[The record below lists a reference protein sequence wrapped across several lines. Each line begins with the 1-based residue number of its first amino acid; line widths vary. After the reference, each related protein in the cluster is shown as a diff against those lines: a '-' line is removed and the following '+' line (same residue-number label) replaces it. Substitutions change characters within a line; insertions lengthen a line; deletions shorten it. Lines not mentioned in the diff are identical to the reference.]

1 MKLKYILSSIVLIL
15 LIDFTAAA
23 QKEVL
28 NANSSPAPSGNPL
41 TRVARKK
48 LINMDMPLVEFT
60 LKNGEYPN
68 FDIIFAPDG
77 CVGVSITNNEYVEG
91 RLVVSRMNDTIYDSG
106 NYQSKTSGIRL
117 KVRGNTSNHA
127 GNGRKSSK
135 PGYKIKLS
143 KKGKLIDYDNVGK
156 SKDWVL
162 KAVVLNHPGFAYEI
176 GQLIAMGW
184 QPKYQMVN
192 VVINNAYFGVYYLM
206 EAVTSD
212 SDRLDIDDTGYVV
225 ENDPYWWKPDEVY
238 FQSKHIHSSMGW
250 TFKEPDTDDF
260 GDMTMINI
268 QWAIAV
274 LENALMTNDD
284 ISKYI
289 DIRSFASW
297 LLVHDL
303 IGIPDPAG
311 SNILMVKEDFD
322 VDDPFSSK
330 IKMGPLWD
338 LDSAPLTDD
347 KDFAK
352 IHYTRIFYYPYLLA
366 RDDFYNEYK
375 DIWNEHLPTL
385 YRDYNQTITKMLALN
400 PAYEEARAFEHEYNK
415 TTNYNPNFR
424 EEVKQRQIWF
434 YDRLRT
440 INYLINGTYELPN
453 PPEDPGS
460 IFDRPDP
467 TGDNT
472 LLDKDGGVIKFDLM
486 GHPVQDN
493 APGITITRTTQTAK
507 KQISQP

>member
-1 MKLKYILSSIVLIL
+1 MATEV
-15 LIDFTAAA
+15 TATA
-23 QKEVL
+23 QDAVTY
-28 NANSSPAPSGNPL
+28 AQSSPAPSGNPL
-41 TRVARKK
+41 TRIARKK

-60 LKNGEYPN
+60 LKRGEFPN
-68 FDIIFAPDG
+68 FNIVFAPEG
-77 CVGVSITNNEYVEG
+77 CVGVSIINNEYVEG

-106 NYQSKTSGIRL
+106 NYVSKASGIRL

-127 GNGRKSSK
+127 GGGRKASK

-143 KKGKLIDYDNVGK
+143 KKGKLIDYDEVGK

-162 KAVVLNHPGFAYEI
+162 KAVSLYNPGFAYEI

-192 VVINNAYFGVYYLM
+192 VVVNNAYFGVYYLI
-206 EAVTSD
+206 EAVTGD
-212 SDRLDIDDTGYVV
+212 SDRLDIEDSGYVI

-238 FQSKHIHSSMGW
+238 FQSKHIHPSMGW

-284 ISKYI
+284 VSKYL
-289 DIRSFASW
+289 DLRSFASW
-297 LLVHDL
+297 LLVQDL

-311 SNILMVKEDFD
+311 CNMLVVKDDFD
-322 VDDPFSSK
+322 IDDPFATK

-338 LDSAPLTDD
+338 LDSAPLTNDN
-347 KDFAK
+347 DFAR

-366 RDDFYNEYK
+366 REDFYNEYK
-375 DIWNEHLPTL
+375 NIWNEHLPTL
-385 YRDYNQTITKMLALN
+385 YRDYNKSIKKMLMRN

-415 TTNYNPNFR
+415 VNYYPNFKD
-424 EEVKQRQIWF
+424 EVKLRQEWF
-434 YDRLRT
+434 YGRLRT
-440 INYLINGTYELPN
+440 MNYLINGTYELPE

-467 TGDNT
+467 MGDNT

-486 GHPVQDN
+486 GHPVKDN

-507 KQISQP
+507 KQISQQ